1 MTAQFENIYQLEE
14 NRTTRKYEVNII
26 TKGKD
31 KIYIYNSIESHI
43 ILRQEYIL
51 QQEDIPDDV
60 ISENHHVFLTFSKER
75 LKHNI
80 STVNIPNLKDNI
92 STKQGNVIYDS
103 HINDTNN
110 VDNDKMITQCI
121 FSRRRPNH

>member
-1 MTAQFENIYQLEE
+1 MTAQFGNIYQLEE

-31 KIYIYNSIESHI
+31 KIYIYNSIESHT

-60 ISENHHVFLTFSKER
+60 ISEDHHVFLKFSKER

-92 STKQGNVIYDS
+92 FTKQGNVIYDS
-103 HINDTNN
+103 HINDTDN
-110 VDNDKMITQCI
+110 VDKYKMLTQCI
-121 FSRRRPNH
+121 FSRRKPNH